1 MKQQSQS
8 IDTAF
13 AVAVV
18 LPPEP
23 ASRLGGMTGRCW
35 IYVSASMCQSIKT
48 FGRRLAEATHGW
60 ERIPNLLSLF
70 LSWLKMHNI
79 MISG

>member
-18 LPPEP
+18 LPSEP
-23 ASRLGGMTGRCW
+23 ASRLGGMTGRCR
-35 IYVSASMCQSIKT
+35 IYGVREHVQVHRNI
-48 FGRRLAEATHGW
+48 GRRLAEATYGW
-60 ERIPNLLSLF
+60 SMIPNLLSLF
-70 LSWLKMHNI
+70 LS
-79 MISG
+79 